1 MTTCKGCGA
10 EFETWEEAE
19 AHVVEA
25 RRRGGVML
33 TVAESTLL
41 LKRIFPNYPDSLRPA
56 NPIPPKYEWSPRPE
70 WRKGAG
76 V

>member
-25 RRRGGVML
+25 HADVCDQKL
-33 TVAESTLL
+33 EEYVADSQRDAIEELL
-41 LKRIFPNYPDSLRPA
+41 EDEEA
-56 NPIPPKYEWSPRPE
+56 
-70 WRKGAG
+70 
-76 V
+76 

>member
-1 MTTCKGCGA
+1 
-10 EFETWEEAE
+10 
-19 AHVVEA
+19 
-25 RRRGGVML
+25 ML